1 MKLGG
6 WKMADHKDVKPGGSN
21 AGQAPDTSRRQFMK
35 NSGLVVG
42 GVAGGSLLGGLLTNQ
57 FKSDKSAP
65 VQTDTK
71 KVELTE
77 ARMFFSRYED
87 FVVLEQ
93 ATERILPKDDNG
105 PGAIELGVPYFID
118 KQMAGSWGIN
128 GSDYRQGPFLTND
141 PPVDQTSLNR
151 GQVIITGIRKMND
164 ESRKRFDVTFDKAEE
179 EQQIEVLQDF
189 ECSKVKLRGVNAGSM
204 FQLLREL
211 TMEGAY
217 SDPLYGGNRNMAGW
231 EMQEF
236 PGAVPSYADII
247 EKDEFVKRDPISLT
261 SYQQKS

>member
-1 MKLGG
+1 
-6 WKMADHKDVKPGGSN
+6 MADKKDMKPGDSN
-21 AGQAPDTSRRQFMK
+21 AKQAPDASRRQFMK

-65 VQTDTK
+65 VKTEDQ

-77 ARMFFSRYED
+77 ARMFFERYED

-128 GSDYRQGPFLTND
+128 GTDYRQGPFLKND

-151 GQVIITGIRKMND
+151 GQVIVTGIRKMNE
-164 ESRKRFDVTFDKAEE
+164 ESKKRFDVTFDKAEE
-179 EQQIEVLQDF
+179 EQQIEILQDF
-189 ECSKVKLRGVNAGSM
+189 ESSKVKLRGVNAGSM

-231 EMQEF
+231 KMQEF

-247 EKDEFVKRDPISLT
+247 EKDEFVKRDPMSLT